1 VRRKRQLSAEP
12 TVQLSH
18 KIALIPEPKQAIY
31 FGMACGTARFTWNWA
46 LAECNQ
52 QVDAGLKPN
61 AASLKKAF
69 NAVTYTEFP
78 WLADIH
84 RDAPAEPFNHLGRA
98 WAKCFKD
105 CKEGKPAYAPVFK
118 KKGKCRESFY
128 VANDKCKVNGQD
140 ITLPLVGRVTM
151 GEELRFRGKVIG
163 ATVSRSAPR
172 WFVAIQGEIPERLGK
187 RKRTGNGSEGVD
199 LGITSAVTLATG
211 EKIQAPKPL
220 TGMLRRLRIRTRRVS
235 GKLEAA
241 KVKAGIEQG
250 SRIPKGAGL
259 PVSNNRKKASAALA
273 RLHSRITNTRKD
285 FLHKGTTRLCRE
297 NQAVGLEDLNVA
309 GMMQND
315 RLARAISDIGMGE
328 FARQMAYKAKRYDT
342 NRIEADRWF
351 PSSKKCSVCGFVH
364 IQLKRS
370 DRVWTCL
377 NCGTVHD
384 RDTNAGENLNQ
395 LAPET
400 ALPVASSAVM
410 QTALAEP
417 SAAYGGK
424 VTPVRHDI
432 RSQRGSGQE
441 EKEAVSVTSCD
452 HICAPFR

>member
-1 VRRKRQLSAEP
+1 MRGKRQLSAEP

-172 WFVAIQGEIPERLGK
+172 WFVAIQGEIPERLAK
-187 RKRTGNGSEGVD
+187 RKRTGNGIEGVD
-199 LGITSAVTLATG
+199 LGITSAVTLSTG

-220 TGMLRRLRIRTRRVS
+220 TGILRRVRIRTRRVS

-250 SRIPKGAGL
+250 SRIPKGARL
-259 PVSNNRKKASAALA
+259 PVSNNRKKASEGLA
-273 RLHSRITNTRKD
+273 RQHYRITNTRKD
-285 FLHKGTTRLCRE
+285 FIDKVTTRLCRE
-297 NQAVGLEDLNVA
+297 NQAVGLEDLAVA

-315 RLARAISDIGMGE
+315 RLACPGYLR
-328 FARQMAYKAKRYDT
+328 
-342 NRIEADRWF
+342 
-351 PSSKKCSVCGFVH
+351 
-364 IQLKRS
+364 
-370 DRVWTCL
+370 
-377 NCGTVHD
+377 
-384 RDTNAGENLNQ
+384 
-395 LAPET
+395 
-400 ALPVASSAVM
+400 
-410 QTALAEP
+410 
-417 SAAYGGK
+417 
-424 VTPVRHDI
+424 
-432 RSQRGSGQE
+432 
-441 EKEAVSVTSCD
+441 
-452 HICAPFR
+452 